1 MISGLTCVRW
11 RPQVDVVNHDSRRR
25 PIAEQTFRVN
35 GQIRARSIRV
45 VDDEGGQVGILDLP
59 KAIEMARERGL
70 DLVEVSPNATPPV
83 CRIMDFGKFKYEQKK
98 KSQEAR
104 KKQVV
109 TTIKEIK
116 VRPQTDKHDLEVKV
130 RAVRRFLEDGDK
142 VKFNVFFRGREYAH
156 PELGEKVLRT
166 ILEAVKDQA
175 KLEVPPQ
182 MDGRRMIMV
191 IAPELTAK
199 PKPAPTA
206 AKAAPAATKAA
217 APAAAKAAAKAA
229 PAAEADKPALAAAK
243 KKAATAAK
251 DGATAPAKKKKAAAA
266 DGTAEATATE
276 AN

>member
-1 MISGLTCVRW
+1 MISGLTCVRP
-11 RPQVDVVNHDSRRR
+11 RPQVDVVNQDSRRR

-98 KSQEAR
+98 KTQEAR

-116 VRPQTDKHDLEVKV
+116 VRPQTDKHDLEVKI
-130 RAVRRFLEDGDK
+130 RAVRRFLEEGDK

-156 PELGEKVLRT
+156 PELGEKVLRA
-166 ILEAVKDQA
+166 ILEAVKEQA

-191 IAPELTAK
+191 IAPEPTAK
-199 PKPAPTA
+199 PKPKPAP
-206 AKAAPAATKAA
+206 AA
-217 APAAAKAAAKAA
+217 APAVRAAG
-229 PAAEADKPALAAAK
+229 EAAAAK
-243 KKAATAAK
+243 KKAAPAAAE
-251 DGATAPAKKKKAAAA
+251 GAKAPAKKKKAAAA
-266 DGTAEATATE
+266 ADGTSAAAAEG
-276 AN
+276 N

>member
-11 RPQVDVVNHDSRRR
+11 RPWGTVVNQDSRRR

-130 RAVRRFLEDGDK
+130 RAVRRFLEEGDK

-156 PELGEKVLRT
+156 PELGEKVLRS
-166 ILEAVKDQA
+166 ILEAVKEQA

-199 PKPAPTA
+199 PKPAA
-206 AKAAPAATKAA
+206 AKAAPAADAA
-217 APAAAKAAAKAA
+217 KPAAKPAAAKKPAAKTKVAAAAEDGAEAPVKKKKAPADGDAEA
-229 PAAEADKPALAAAK
+229 PAAEA
-243 KKAATAAK
+243 
-251 DGATAPAKKKKAAAA
+251 
-266 DGTAEATATE
+266 
-276 AN
+276 N

>member
-1 MISGLTCVRW
+1 MW
-11 RPQVDVVNHDSRRR
+11 RGSFVVETGFSRRR

-59 KAIEMARERGL
+59 RAIEMARERGL

-116 VRPQTDKHDLEVKV
+116 VRPQTDKHDLEVKI
-130 RAVRRFLEDGDK
+130 RAVRRFLEEGDK

-156 PELGEKVLRT
+156 PELGEKVLRA
-166 ILEAVKDQA
+166 ILEAVKEMA

-191 IAPELTAK
+191 IAPEIVAKPKPK
-199 PKPAPTA
+199 PKPAPVA
-206 AKAAPAATKAA
+206 EAAPAPAPEKKPKAA
-217 APAAAKAAAKAA
+217 KPAVKKTAKAV
-229 PAAEADKPALAAAK
+229 
-243 KKAATAAK
+243 AT
-251 DGATAPAKKKKAAAA
+251 D
-266 DGTAEATATE
+266 EI
-276 AN
+276 

>member
-1 MISGLTCVRW
+1 MISGLTCVRP
-11 RPQVDVVNHDSRRR
+11 RPPVDVVNQDSRRR

-98 KSQEAR
+98 KTQEAR

-116 VRPQTDKHDLEVKV
+116 VRPQTDKHDLEVKI
-130 RAVRRFLEDGDK
+130 RAVRRFLEEGDK

-156 PELGEKVLRT
+156 PELGEKVLRA
-166 ILEAVKDQA
+166 ILEAVKEQA

-191 IAPELTAK
+191 IAPEPTAK
-199 PKPAPTA
+199 PKPKPAP
-206 AKAAPAATKAA
+206 AA
-217 APAAAKAAAKAA
+217 APAVRAAG
-229 PAAEADKPALAAAK
+229 EAAAAK
-243 KKAATAAK
+243 KKAAPAAAE
-251 DGATAPAKKKKAAAA
+251 GAKAPAKKKKAAAA
-266 DGTAEATATE
+266 ADGTSAAAAEG
-276 AN
+276 N